1 MARRSHPTTEFEAL
15 HWTQGRRYVAGLDEV
30 GRGAWAG
37 PVVAAAVVLN
47 PAAIPEGIRDS
58 KQLTP
63 LQRKRLAHQIE
74 VAAYGIGLGV
84 VEANIID
91 RTNILE
97 ATRRAMQQALAKLS
111 LKPDALLVDA
121 LELPAVEIPQ
131 QAIVQ
136 GDVRSVSIAAA
147 SIVAKVYR
155 DQLMERLDACYPVYG
170 FARHKGYGTAYHQR
184 QLDLWG
190 PSPIHRLTF
199 RGVGLRPLKRN
210 R

>member
-1 MARRSHPTTEFEAL
+1 M
-15 HWTQGRRYVAGLDEV
+15 
-30 GRGAWAG
+30 
-37 PVVAAAVVLN
+37 
-47 PAAIPEGIRDS
+47 
-58 KQLTP
+58 
-63 LQRKRLAHQIE
+63 QRKRLAHQIE

-97 ATRRAMQQALAKLS
+97 ATRRAMQQALAKLP

-184 QLDLWG
+184 QLDLGAESYSPVNLSWG
-190 PSPIHRLTF
+190 WS
-199 RGVGLRPLKRN
+199 
-210 R
+210 